1 MHLGGSKSTFK
12 TFPVWVTVINL
23 TILWFF
29 LPELI
34 WFIVL
39 PLKWCCWGSKQCF
52 ASHTSEED
60 GCKV

>member
-12 TFPVWVTVINL
+12 TFPVWVTVMNL

-34 WFIVL
+34 QFI
-39 PLKWCCWGSKQCF
+39 CF
-52 ASHTSEED
+52 TL
-60 GCKV
+60 